1 MPLTKKTRA
10 VLYVV
15 MLAAAALCAVS
26 VLSIPPAI
34 GLGYGVRLAM
44 FHGASTW
51 VIMATFT
58 LAGAAGA
65 AYLLGR
71 TRLRAWG
78 EAFRWVSLPLWTV
91 NTVLGIVSM
100 KVLWGSILWDEPRL
114 LMSFGLLGGALVI
127 FAVQMIFDSP
137 RHPAVLDGV
146 LAVTLWA
153 LVLVLPN
160 LFHPDSPVFA
170 SSGAYVR
177 GFFGMVGSLAVI
189 ALAVTLLVVGR
200 HRRETDEIVVA
211 VGE

>member
-1 MPLTKKTRA
+1 
-10 VLYVV
+10 

-51 VIMATFT
+51 VNMATFT

-100 KVLWGSILWDEPRL
+100 KVLWGAILWDEPRL
-114 LMSFGLLGGALVI
+114 LMSFGLLGGALVV

-137 RHPAVLDGV
+137 RHPAVLDGL
-146 LAVTLWA
+146 LAATLWV

-170 SSGAYVR
+170 SGDEYLR
-177 GFFGMVGSLAVI
+177 GFCGMVGSPAVSACAGGGLLGSRRQEVGEIVI
-189 ALAVTLLVVGR
+189 AL
-200 HRRETDEIVVA
+200 DE
-211 VGE
+211 

>member
-1 MPLTKKTRA
+1 MPLTKTTRT

-15 MLAAAALCAVS
+15 MLAAAAVCALS
-26 VLSIPPAI
+26 VLSIPPAV

-51 VIMATFT
+51 VNMATFT
-58 LAGAAGA
+58 LAGAVGA
-65 AYLLGR
+65 AYLLGVK
-71 TRLRAWG
+71 RLRAWG
-78 EAFRWVSLPLWTV
+78 EAFRWVSLPLWTI

-100 KVLWGSILWDEPRL
+100 KVLWGAILWDEPRL
-114 LMSFGLLGGALVI
+114 LMSFGLLGGALVV

-137 RHPAVLDGV
+137 RHPAVLDGL
-146 LAVTLWA
+146 LAATLWV

-170 SSGAYVR
+170 SGDEYLR

-189 ALAVTLLVVGR
+189 AFAVVVLLGSRRQEVG
-200 HRRETDEIVVA
+200 EIVIA
-211 VGE
+211 LDE